1 MVFKKTFGTHKKM
14 IRNIIENFDGIDGN
28 MMM

>member
-1 MVFKKTFGTHKKM
+1 MVLKKTFGTRKKM

-28 MMM
+28 MM